1 MAIKITLDQILHE
14 RHMSL
19 TELSK
24 KVGLTMANLSNLKT
38 GKARAIRFTT
48 LNSLCEALN
57 CQVADILAYTDVE
70 SDTAAK

>member
-1 MAIKITLDQILHE
+1 MAIKITLDQILLE

>member
-1 MAIKITLDQILHE
+1 MAIKVTLDRILLE
-14 RHMSL
+14 RQMSL

-57 CQVADILAYTDVE
+57 CQVTDILTYTDAE
-70 SDTAAK
+70 SDTVAK